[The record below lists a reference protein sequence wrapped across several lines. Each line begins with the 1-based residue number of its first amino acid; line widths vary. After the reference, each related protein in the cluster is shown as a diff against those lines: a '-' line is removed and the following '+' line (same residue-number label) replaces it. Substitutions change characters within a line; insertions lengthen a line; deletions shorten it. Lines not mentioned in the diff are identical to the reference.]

1 MELVATMSTG
11 HKLSMD
17 IAEDHIFLQL
27 GEGERVS
34 IFLDRQDSTPALH
47 QVALKLGAE
56 LEKVISKTACKLQDA
71 ILSEAV

>member
-11 HKLSMD
+11 QKLSMD
-17 IAEDHIFLQL
+17 IMKDHIFLQL

-47 QVALKLGAE
+47 QEALKLGAE
-56 LEKVISKTACKLQDA
+56 LEKAISKTACRLQDA

>member
-17 IAEDHIFLQL
+17 IEEDHIFLQL

-34 IFLDRQDSTPALH
+34 IFLDRRDIAPALH
-47 QVALKLGAE
+47 QETLKLKAE
-56 LEKVISKTACKLQDA
+56 LEKVISKAACRLQDA